1 MAKMKK
7 PMNKA
12 PGMLSAAG
20 PQMMGGPP
28 DPNAQPDGTQTPDDT
43 QTQDG
48 GTPDQENG
56 ADDSSEG
63 EQATPE
69 EQQQYDEF
77 VNNCY
82 NAIYTEDNPPKVQPS
97 ILQGLAN
104 KSDPITGLAD
114 TSAAVVHGVVANAAK
129 NGVKI
134 DPSII
139 LHGGMQVIAD
149 LVKVAKLA
157 KIYNYTPKE
166 QEAATYRAVDMYRQM
181 QGNDPQAQQAAQQD
195 LSTMQQA
202 NASGNLD
209 SVLPGATE
217 AAQHFEKGAKQ

>member
-1 MAKMKK
+1 MAKMNK
-7 PMNKA
+7 PMAKA
-12 PGMLSAAG
+12 PGMLAAAG

-28 DPNAQPDGTQTPDDT
+28 DQTQGDPTQGADPNAPPSPDDGS
-43 QTQDG
+43 QDQG
-48 GTPDQENG
+48 
-56 ADDSSEG
+56 DSSDG
-63 EQATPE
+63 EQASPQ

-114 TSAAVVHGVVANAAK
+114 TSAAVVHGVVMNAAK

-134 DPSII
+134 DPTII
-139 LHGGMQVIAD
+139 LHGGMEVIAD
-149 LVKVAKLA
+149 LAKVAKLA
-157 KIYNYTPKE
+157 KIHTYTPKE

-217 AAQHFEKGAKQ
+217 AAQHFKQGAK